1 VYQSAHRARKIDD
14 ERCFRLEGFH
24 HINQVLAAFRSFL
37 CRQIDRRQEQSVEAR
52 LMIKSDGS
60 INVNFISFVVIVRA
74 SRLVKAKNYKNGQRK
89 SSFGLSEPA
98 LKQAT
103 TTIIDIRLSRHGET
117 SLKLLI

>member
-1 VYQSAHRARKIDD
+1 MYQSAHRARKIDD

-52 LMIKSDGS
+52 LMIKFDGS

-74 SRLVKAKNYKNGQRK
+74 SRLVRAKNYKNGQRK

-98 LKQAT
+98 SKQAT
-103 TTIIDIRLSRHGET
+103 TTLTDIRISRHSET
-117 SLKLLI
+117 SLELLF